1 MKASCV
7 DSLFGVSL
15 CVCVCVC
22 VCRTRV
28 YMRAASCGEAEG
40 NCTIVSVCVDTSFL
54 PPATPTLQLKRMYN
68 NRERRFFFFF
78 LHLLWRS
85 VLCNTCR
92 SVSAYHQDAS
102 FIHMRIE
109 KANLFLDSFLPPIIK
124 KSYVESSFC
133 KYSDLMLKSYSWK
146 RSSLKA
152 ILQNFMFQEF
162 PHFTASFLFPLVESV
177 ATPAHQ
183 V

>member
-1 MKASCV
+1 MCGFSVWRFFVC
-7 DSLFGVSL
+7 L
-15 CVCVCVC
+15 CVCVCVARVCICEQHPVEKQRETVPLCRC
-22 VCRTRV
+22 VSTPPS
-28 YMRAASCGEAEG
+28 YL
-40 NCTIVSVCVDTSFL
+40 L
-54 PPATPTLQLKRMYN
+54 PPQHFNWNGCTTI
-68 NRERRFFFFF
+68 ESGVFFF

-152 ILQNFMFQEF
+152 ILQNFVFQEF
-162 PHFTASFLFPLVESV
+162 PHFAASFLFPLVESV